1 MRGWVLR
8 VAGGVAHPTVAVV
21 GAGVAGNDDGV
32 EPGGGR
38 SSGVRGTGAAVCKR
52 DGCRASFAL
61 RDVASATDARV
72 GPKGHRGFTG
82 DEPVWRRLR

>member
-8 VAGGVAHPTVAVV
+8 VAGGVAHPTVALV

-38 SSGVRGTGAAVCKR
+38 SSVVDGFAAA
-52 DGCRASFAL
+52 AS
-61 RDVASATDARV
+61 
-72 GPKGHRGFTG
+72 
-82 DEPVWRRLR
+82 

>member
-8 VAGGVAHPTVAVV
+8 VGGGVAHPTVAVV

-38 SSGVRGTGAAVCKR
+38 SSAVGGFAAA
-52 DGCRASFAL
+52 AS
-61 RDVASATDARV
+61 
-72 GPKGHRGFTG
+72 
-82 DEPVWRRLR
+82 